1 MHEPREIVEIRDGF
15 VAQHGSGHGYT
26 SPPGRLLYAVF
37 AFFQDRLD
45 ELDARE
51 CFFVEVELR
60 ECLASALVVPSVVFE
75 VERGFRGALFVRLGV
90 DAERLFVLFVDDGA

>member
-1 MHEPREIVEIRDGF
+1 MDIHRRRAACSTRSLRSFKIV
-15 VAQHGSGHGYT
+15 
-26 SPPGRLLYAVF
+26 
-37 AFFQDRLD
+37 LD

-75 VERGFRGALFVRLGV
+75 VERGFRGCLFVRLGV
-90 DAERLFVLFVDDGA
+90 DAERFFVLFVDDGA